1 MHRYLRCAFSVT
13 NWLTVFCL
21 SPAAEVF
28 LSVAAAVV
36 NYSVSLQLIM
46 AAEKGIG
53 KERRLL
59 VVVCDTVWSLLNL
72 ELFNST
78 ELNQIEFNQREVRLI
93 KTEILIEGGDGDS
106 QVGTV
111 EKKNQDTE
119 EQSLKKEKEKGK
131 KRANTDVRTGC
142 LTRERT
148 NYHSRAALFSHAQ
161 HSVTVAA

>member
-111 EKKNQDTE
+111 EKKKIKIQRN
-119 EQSLKKEKEKGK
+119 K
-131 KRANTDVRTGC
+131 V
-142 LTRERT
+142 
-148 NYHSRAALFSHAQ
+148 
-161 HSVTVAA
+161 

>member
-53 KERRLL
+53 KKRRLL

-111 EKKNQDTE
+111 EKKKSRYRGTKF
-119 EQSLKKEKEKGK
+119 KKRKGK
-131 KRANTDVRTGC
+131 RK
-142 LTRERT
+142 EESQ
-148 NYHSRAALFSHAQ
+148 Y
-161 HSVTVAA
+161 